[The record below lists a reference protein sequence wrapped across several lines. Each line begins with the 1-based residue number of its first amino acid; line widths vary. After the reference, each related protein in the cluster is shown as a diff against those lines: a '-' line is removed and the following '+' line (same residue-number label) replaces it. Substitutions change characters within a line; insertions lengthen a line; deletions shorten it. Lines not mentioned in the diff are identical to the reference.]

1 MEGLGYINDEVSGIH
16 AKHCLPRL
24 VLNALETEMAGNEHV
39 IAAQQR
45 EGFEGQVLKRR
56 RKAEKN
62 RDGLR
67 WREKLVVAGKE
78 GRQRGREGDGGKGQ
92 GLEGVMEGIGCQ
104 WNTIAVQ
111 E

>member
-1 MEGLGYINDEVSGIH
+1 MSGIH

-45 EGFEGQVLKRR
+45 EGLEGQVLKRR

-62 RDGLR
+62 GDGRR
-67 WREKLVVAGKE
+67 WREKMVVAGKE

-104 WNTIAVQ
+104 RNTVAVQ

>member
-16 AKHCLPRL
+16 AKHRLTRL

-45 EGFEGQVLKRR
+45 EGLEGQVLKRR

-62 RDGLR
+62 
-67 WREKLVVAGKE
+67 
-78 GRQRGREGDGGKGQ
+78 GDR
-92 GLEGVMEGIGCQ
+92 
-104 WNTIAVQ
+104 
-111 E
+111 